1 MTVAKCLPVNLLKFS
16 SLGSGS
22 LGIVAPLPHMGGAD
36 ILYYLAEATP
46 TSKVGLSRFD
56 QNWVL

>member
-16 SLGSGS
+16 SGS